1 MSTTRELK
9 EALAS
14 AEHKSEDKRT
24 PLEKHIDYCGGVR
37 DGDYI
42 SYTSM
47 TERNKSI
54 GDSDFTAKSTAAKV
68 SFGAGAIINHCPF
81 TQFTAKNAVG
91 KLNHSDHT
99 GIYNL
104 DGTINENVWD
114 ALCKY
119 VTVDANGTKILT
131 KSRFDEFL
139 NARREAEKSSSSWF
153 GKNASDGEWA
163 SYWQKFSTESPLD
176 GKYVTLQ
183 QFRDFFE
190 DTSKPGH
197 EVEQRVKNRK

>member
-1 MSTTRELK
+1 MSTTRDLHT
-9 EALAS
+9 AFTSATPAS
-14 AEHKSEDKRT
+14 DDKRT
-24 PLEKHIDYCGGVR
+24 PLEKHIDYCGGVKN
-37 DGDYI
+37 GAYI

-54 GDSDFTAKSTAAKV
+54 GDSDFTAKATAAKV
-68 SFGAGAIINHCPF
+68 SFGAGAIINRCPF

-104 DGTINENVWD
+104 DGTINESVWN

-119 VTVDANGTKILT
+119 ATIDASGTKILT

-139 NARREAEKSSSSWF
+139 KARREEEKSSSSWF
-153 GKNASDGEWA
+153 GRNASDGEWA
-163 SYWQKFSTESPLD
+163 SYWEKFATDTLRD

-190 DTSKPGH
+190 DTSKPGY
-197 EVEQRVKNRK
+197 EVEQCVKKRK